1 MDGQSWGRAVGTG
14 TIGTLNEVAFT
25 PVRAKFVR
33 ITETAA
39 PTGTAP
45 LRIENVRL
53 LEAPAGVLGWV
64 RAAGADR
71 RAVLVNFS
79 ASAVDLE
86 GTEALGAT
94 AGWHVEVATDGVGEG
109 AAFTGRLGPDQAVWL
124 RPA

>member
-1 MDGQSWGRAVGTG
+1 MWLQVELPQPIALAEVQFNVPAGRGFGGGARGRGGRGAPAPGGRGAGAAPAARTYQIQVSMDGRSWGRAVGTG

-53 LEAPAGVLGWV
+53 LEAPAGNG
-64 RAAGADR
+64 
-71 RAVLVNFS
+71 
-79 ASAVDLE
+79 
-86 GTEALGAT
+86 
-94 AGWHVEVATDGVGEG
+94 
-109 AAFTGRLGPDQAVWL
+109 GRQ
-124 RPA
+124 